1 MYRQGMRAL
10 FCLLLLPALAFA
22 RPVEVVAI
30 YDGDSFTA
38 NIPEWPPIVGER
50 IGVRVRGVDT
60 PELRGGCQAETE
72 AARVAKQFT
81 VALLRNAKVVD
92 LQRIERGK
100 YFRLLAEVW
109 VDGQRLDR
117 LLIQAGHGVAYDGGK
132 RRDWCQVPT
141 SPNP

>member
-1 MYRQGMRAL
+1 MRAL
-10 FCLLLLPALAFA
+10 FCLLLLPALACA

-60 PELRGGCQAETE
+60 PELRGRCQAEIE
-72 AARVAKQFT
+72 AARAAKQFT
-81 VALLRNAKVVD
+81 VALLRTAKVVD

-117 LLIQAGHGVAYDGGK
+117 LLIQSGHGVAYDGGK
-132 RRDWCQVPT
+132 RRDWCQGAT
-141 SPNP
+141 SSAAMP